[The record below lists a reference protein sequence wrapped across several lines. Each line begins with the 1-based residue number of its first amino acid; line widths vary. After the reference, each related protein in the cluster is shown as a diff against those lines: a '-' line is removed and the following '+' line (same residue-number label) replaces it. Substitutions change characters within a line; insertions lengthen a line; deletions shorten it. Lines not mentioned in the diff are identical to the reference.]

1 VFSILK
7 NQLQKLEDEE
17 SWLKSIIDSTN
28 NAALSVQTEEDQLNC
43 NIQDKQQTARQDH
56 ITALMTM

>member
-17 SWLKSIIDSTN
+17 SWLKSIIDSKN
-28 NAALSVQTEEDQLNC
+28 NAALSFQTEEDQLNC
-43 NIQDKQQTARQDH
+43 NIQEKQTARQDH